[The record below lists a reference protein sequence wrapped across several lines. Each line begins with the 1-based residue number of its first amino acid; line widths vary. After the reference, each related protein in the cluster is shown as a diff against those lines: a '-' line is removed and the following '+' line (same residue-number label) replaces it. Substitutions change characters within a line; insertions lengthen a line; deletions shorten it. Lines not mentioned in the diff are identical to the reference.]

1 MLQVASGAARFQQ
14 RRGAVALSP
23 LQHGTGSP
31 ARRSSSRSERKMPAP
46 VTSRPRRAGTRCF
59 GTQDLSRPQ
68 KGVAISEGG
77 ARAIRSD
84 PFPLP
89 SINTYKFEI
98 LSCRNVRRAR
108 PCACCPPARLR
119 PPLARPS
126 LSLCARRASSSV
138 SFVMKDLRSSRLSL
152 AARANT
158 VSSVSVL
165 FVAREALQLL
175 SFRPRAVCT
184 AGHPPAYVP
193 A

>member
-84 PFPLP
+84 PFPLA
-89 SINTYKFEI
+89 SINTISLKSFLAETYG
-98 LSCRNVRRAR
+98 VRGPVPA
-108 PCACCPPARLR
+108 ALPPASGL
-119 PPLARPS
+119 PS
-126 LSLCARRASSSV
+126 LGPHCPYARDAHQ
-138 SFVMKDLRSSRLSL
+138 
-152 AARANT
+152 
-158 VSSVSVL
+158 VL
-165 FVAREALQLL
+165 FRLL
-175 SFRPRAVCT
+175 
-184 AGHPPAYVP
+184 
-193 A
+193 